1 MKRLFALTLVLAAAV
16 PAGGASAATKSLV
29 PPFAQAEIAKRVP
42 LLPYVPSRLAAPSF
56 TYRKWTHTGSALR
69 IWFRNKAGR
78 EIVFVAARSKAPC
91 TAGREKTF
99 QLAGVKVYWG
109 HTSEEQQAW
118 RCVLDPK
125 GNRVRLVAATAL
137 PPTTF
142 ADVGLGTIVASG
154 HRIG

>member
-1 MKRLFALTLVLAAAV
+1 MKRLSALTLVLAAAV
-16 PAGGASAATKSLV
+16 SAGGAWAASTSLV
-29 PPFAQAEIAKRVP
+29 PAFAQAEIAKRVP

-56 TYRKWTHTGSALR
+56 RYSKWTHTGSALR
-69 IWFRNKAGR
+69 IWFRNKAGQ

-91 TAGREKTF
+91 AAGKEKTF
-99 QLAGVKVYWG
+99 QLSGVKVYWG

-125 GNRVRLVAATAL
+125 GNQVRLVAATAL
-137 PPTTF
+137 SPSQF

-154 HRIG
+154 HRIR